1 MAAVTAIN
9 VALPQIRRDFGI
21 GFGAQQWIMLSYSLA
36 LASLYLVAGALDDR
50 LGRRRMFI
58 VGTAGFALASSLGG
72 IAPSPAFSSSPE
84 SSRVRQALFLR
95 PAASRS
101 CARRSATRAAGRS
114 ESGRPGQER

>member
-1 MAAVTAIN
+1 MASVTAIN
-9 VALPQIRRDFGI
+9 VALPEIRRDFEI

-72 IAPSPAFSSSPE
+72 TAPS
-84 SSRVRQALFLR
+84 
-95 PAASRS
+95 AAVLIL
-101 CARRSATRAAGRS
+101 ARILQGATGLS
-114 ESGRPGQER
+114 